1 MVVKKFGGSS
11 VKNAQRI
18 NSLID
23 IIAKENDKCFIVVS
37 AFGGVTDCLTDF
49 INNLENHNPT
59 KAQENLNEF
68 KSLVSSVLT
77 DLKLNQENQDFIF
90 SFLDELYHILENS
103 KTTNSIEPNKKDII
117 LSRGE
122 LISSYAIY
130 FTMKNNKF
138 NVRYQDARDIIKTNS
153 NFTQAEVDFDISNP
167 LIKAQIDTSFNTFDY
182 IIMGGFIGSDQ
193 QNKTTTLS
201 RGGSDYSA
209 AIIAQAI
216 NANKLEI
223 WTDVTGIHTIDPR
236 LNKNAKR
243 ILHLSYDEASELAY
257 FGAKILHPKTIGPA
271 IKNKI
276 PVIVK
281 NSFEPEKAGTEIYDK
296 INNPKMIK
304 AISYRYG
311 ITLITIKSNR
321 MLGAYGFLSKLF
333 DVFNKYQTSVDLIAT
348 SEVSVSLTIDDDSSA
363 NKIIEELSTFS
374 QVSVSYNHAI
384 ISAIG
389 DGIKETAGIAAKF
402 FGVLKNINIHL
413 VSVGASEVNLSI
425 IVDEK
430 NVKKAVNLLHDEFFN
445 RELDGKV
452 FEV

>member
-11 VKNAQRI
+11 VKNATRI

-23 IIAKENDKCFIVVS
+23 IISKENQKCLIVVS
-37 AFGGVTDCLTDF
+37 AFGGVTDCLTQF
-49 INNLENHNPT
+49 IDNLEHNNTT
-59 KAQENLNEF
+59 KAQEILNQLNEI
-68 KSLVSSVLT
+68 VASVLT
-77 DLKLNQENQDFIF
+77 NLKLNQEDQT
-90 SFLDELYHILENS
+90 HILSILNKLSQILES
-103 KTTNSIEPNKKDII
+103 TKTTNIIEPSQKDII

-130 FTMKNNKF
+130 SAIKNKNI
-138 NVRYQDARDIIKTNS
+138 NIAYLDTREIIKTNS
-153 NFTQAEVDFDISNP
+153 NFTQAEVDFETSNKLISSKIHS
-167 LIKAQIDTSFNTFDY
+167 LLKKYDY
-182 IIMGGFIGSDQ
+182 IIMGGFIGSDPE
-193 QNKTTTLS
+193 NNTTTLS

-216 NANKLEI
+216 KANKLEI

-281 NSFEPEKAGTEIYDK
+281 NSFQPEKAGTQIYDK
-296 INNPKMIK
+296 TNNPKMIK

-348 SEVSVSLTIDDDSSA
+348 SEVSVSLTIDDNKNAD
-363 NKIIEELSTFS
+363 KIIAELSAFS
-374 QVSVSYNHAI
+374 QVSVSNNHAI

-425 IVDEK
+425 IVDEI

-445 RELDGKV
+445 SELDKNV